1 MTSKTILTEQQDG
14 VLLDT
19 VVTQLSISRG
29 LMPSFS

>member
-1 MTSKTILTEQQDG
+1 MTSKTIFTEQQDS

-19 VVTQLSISRG
+19 AVTQLSISRG